1 MTVVMGRLVVT
12 ITPGANASSVNVDNI
27 AVTAATVSVPE
38 PAALALLGFGLLGLA
53 AVARRRAAVRA
64 PSRRAAGPAAGCRRP
79 A

>member
-38 PAALALLGFGLLGLA
+38 PAALALLGFGLLGFA
-53 AVARRRAAVRA
+53 AVARRRAAV
-64 PSRRAAGPAAGCRRP
+64 
-79 A
+79 